1 MVRLD
6 SCKMKLTLDMVK
18 EVDISK
24 YDLESRIN
32 RQEEIKK
39 HSFILQ
45 DEYKTIGLKY
55 LEIKD
60 LEGYCILEVSGKI
73 LRDKYYEGL
82 NINTIEQVFDT
93 INSLNFIKFDKSY
106 LDKVEVLRCDV
117 ADNLKVKNK
126 VDEYLNILSQCQNE
140 RYIVSFYNRKAG
152 KSVVFD
158 RMVKSYKERMTFYD
172 KAKEILRDKQLLK
185 VLSQSDIERFNN
197 VLRCEQNITSFDR
210 IRKSFKTSD
219 NKLINILRSEE
230 KVNYNTFNE
239 IVSRIPQ
246 ILFIPKFKYLKDE
259 IKYFGMLT
267 ICQKCQF
274 DERLLY
280 KHIRSY
286 ERKNIY
292 YSRWHREFINFLQSI
307 KASRKDIYKKEVA
320 VIEEIKELLKAA

>member
-6 SCKMKLTLDMVK
+6 SCKMKLTLDIVK
-18 EVDISK
+18 DFDISK

-60 LEGYCILEVSGKI
+60 LAGYCILEVSGKI
-73 LRDKYYEGL
+73 LRDKYYEGI

-117 ADNLKVKNK
+117 ADNLQVKHK
-126 VDEYLNILSQCQNE
+126 VDVYLDVLSQCMNPNYVISE
-140 RYIVSFYNRKAG
+140 YNRKSG
-152 KSVVFD
+152 RSVVFD
-158 RMVKSYKERMTFYD
+158 KMVKSYKNRMTFYD
-172 KAKEILRDKQLLK
+172 KGKEIMKDKQLLK
-185 VLSQSDIERFNN
+185 ALSQSDIERFNN

-210 IRKSFKTSD
+210 MRKSFKTSD
-219 NKLINILRSEE
+219 NKLINILSSQQ
-230 KVNYNTFNE
+230 KVNYDTFNE
-239 IVSRIPQ
+239 IVSRIPE
-246 ILFIPKFKYLKDE
+246 IVFIPKFQHFKSE

-274 DERLLY
+274 DESLLY

-286 ERKNIY
+286 ERKNVY
-292 YSRWHREFINFLQSI
+292 YSRWHREFKNFLQSI

-320 VIEEIKELLKAA
+320 VIKEIKELLKVA